1 MQQNEKLTA
10 RSRTETMVIKEK
22 EDNKKIKRN
31 SYADGRKETIIG
43 IILTVTA
50 GILWG
55 LSGVSGQYLFQHGI
69 APIWLTCARMLV
81 AGGILFIVLL
91 LSEGKKSLRIWHNR
105 MDVVHLFVFAI
116 AGLAFCQLT
125 YFLAIQ
131 YSNAGTATVLQYL
144 APVMILFVVCVQ
156 VHRMPKYYETFGVI
170 MALIGTFLLATHG
183 SLDEL
188 ALSKQGLFWGLVAAV
203 AMMLYTLLPGKIAD
217 VYGSTAVTCYGMLI
231 GGSCICVLIKFWQWE
246 VHFTIMMW
254 LAFFA
259 VAVLGTAVAY
269 VLYLQS
275 VRIMGPVKTSVV
287 ATIEPVAAMILSAVL
302 LDVSFGVYDFIGL
315 VLIVATIILLAK
327 K

>member
-1 MQQNEKLTA
+1 
-10 RSRTETMVIKEK
+10 MVIKDK
-22 EDNKKIKRN
+22 QNNKRIKKN

-50 GILWG
+50 GVLWG

-81 AGGILFIVLL
+81 AGVILLVVILL
-91 LSEGKKSLRIWHNR
+91 CEGKESLRIWR
-105 MDVVHLFVFAI
+105 SREDVVRLFIFAI

-131 YSNAGTATVLQYL
+131 HSNAGTATVLQYL

-156 VHRMPKYYETFGVI
+156 MRRMPKYYETFGVI
-170 MALIGTFLLATHG
+170 MALVGTFLLATHG
-183 SLDEL
+183 KLDEL
-188 ALSKQGLFWGLVAAV
+188 ALSEQGLFWGLVAAV
-203 AMMLYTLLPGKIAD
+203 AMMLYTLLPDKIAN

-231 GGSCICVLIKFWQWE
+231 GGISICLLIRFWQWE
-246 VHFTIMMW
+246 VHFTVMMW
-254 LAFFA
+254 LAFFS

-287 ATIEPVAAMILSAVL
+287 ATIEPVAAMILSATL
-302 LDVSFGVYDFIGL
+302 LDVSFGIYDCAGL